1 MVAVVCRSA
10 AGTVSLQLQ
19 TAGVQLPGG
28 VFTHY
33 TLHITHYT
41 TCAGQSI
48 ILLIGT
54 LQAADGHH
62 ELQHYWPG
70 TLSFKFYSKY
80 ITCIYIFD
88 EEMTRYR
95 CCYKS
100 QELSQCRW
108 W

>member
-10 AGTVSLQLQ
+10 AVTGSLQPQ
-19 TAGVQLPGG
+19 TAGVQLCQAG
-28 VFTHY
+28 Y
-33 TLHITHYT
+33 LHITHYT

-62 ELQHYWPG
+62 VLQHYWPG

-80 ITCIYIFD
+80 ITCIYLFD

-95 CCYKS
+95 CYYKS
-100 QELSQCRW
+100 QELTQCRW